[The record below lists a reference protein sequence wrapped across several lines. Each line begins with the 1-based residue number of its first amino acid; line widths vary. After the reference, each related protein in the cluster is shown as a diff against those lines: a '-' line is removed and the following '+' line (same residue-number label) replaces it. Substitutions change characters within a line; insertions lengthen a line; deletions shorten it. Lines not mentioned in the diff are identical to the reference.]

1 MSEKN
6 EAKELNFD
14 MMQFYLEKEK
24 EIKMASLISVILMV
38 ALILYILYVAADF
51 TNRF

>member
-1 MSEKN
+1 MNEKN
-6 EAKELNFD
+6 EAKELSFD
-14 MMQFYLEKEK
+14 MMQFYLEQEK
-24 EIKMASLISVILMV
+24 EIKMASLISIILMV